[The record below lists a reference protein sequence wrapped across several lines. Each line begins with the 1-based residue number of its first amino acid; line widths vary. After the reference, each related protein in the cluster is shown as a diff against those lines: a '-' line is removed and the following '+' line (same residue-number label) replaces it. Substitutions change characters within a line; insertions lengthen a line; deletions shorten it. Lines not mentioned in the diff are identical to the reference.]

1 MIVNESGLLVW
12 AKNGEPLDTSKYHE
26 DLGPEKGGVVPI
38 SEARFK
44 EKQEEDKDKIRK
56 AKEAEGSSASS
67 SDFGSSSSSSSD
79 DEVADE
85 IRAGSKAYGDKVSLS
100 ISVSCSFDFKLTKS
114 FVPFE

>member
-1 MIVNESGLLVW
+1 MNESGLLVW

-26 DLGPEKGGVVPI
+26 DLGPEKGGVVEI
-38 SEARFK
+38 SEERFK

-100 ISVSCSFDFKLTKS
+100 LTHLTQTFS
-114 FVPFE
+114 RVRC